1 MISRASF
8 VYVAMF
14 AVLFAGL
21 WVILRVGSHLA
32 APADL
37 QGDWTMHWSPHPAT
51 DLPHKLSIQQSGL
64 FARAKLHDGT
74 ALTGRLAKV
83 RGGSSVNGELA
94 TGDGHWR
101 LTLAPFAG
109 GDELT
114 GTLTAPT
121 QVSFTARRA
130 SAARPTP
137 STPAAATGPAS
148 TTTTTTTTPSAR

>member
-1 MISRASF
+1 MTSRASL

-51 DLPHKLSIQQSGL
+51 DLPHKLSIQQSGV
-64 FARAKLHDGT
+64 FARAKLHDR
-74 ALTGRLAKV
+74 ALTGRLLKA
-83 RGGSSVNGELA
+83 RGGSSVSGELA
-94 TGDGHWR
+94 TGDGQWR

-109 GDELT
+109 GDNLA
-114 GTLTAPT
+114 GTLNAPT
-121 QVSFTARRA
+121 QVSFTAHRA
-130 SAARPTP
+130 SARPTP
-137 STPAAATGPAS
+137 SSPAATGPTTS
-148 TTTTTTTTPSAR
+148 TTTTTTTTTPTAR